1 MSIVIRCRRCGR
13 EFVADRQAI
22 LMGQW
27 RLCPA
32 CRGPLPPTSGAAAV
46 DNLGLHPYQ
55 SEVPA

>member
-22 LMGQW
+22 LAERW

-32 CRGPLPPTSGAAAV
+32 CRGPLPPTGGV
-46 DNLGLHPYQ
+46 PTLDGLVLHPCPP
-55 SEVPA
+55 EAA